1 MKSRHFLLSHRLAF
15 MIALFVVGFI
25 VFGGWSFKTL
35 DELKVNGPLYQR
47 IVQGKDLVADILP
60 PPEYILESYLV
71 VLQIAAAPDKS
82 ERDALVTRL
91 TSLKADYD
99 TRHAFWLKEGL
110 DAGLSELF
118 LKQAHAPALAF
129 YDTAFNVLVPPAQR
143 GDTAAVT
150 AALARL
156 KPDYEAHRKVIDR
169 VVEITTKRTEA
180 DEASAKTQIQSG
192 TLLMLAILGLSLGA
206 GVIVA
211 TLIVRG
217 VLKSI
222 GGEPDYATDMTNRM
236 ADGDFG
242 ATITIS
248 ADRSGS
254 LLWAIKNL
262 QEMMIRTTAQ
272 IKEAVEGVGAGSHQI
287 ATGNLDLSQRTEEQA
302 SALQETSASMAQLT
316 STIRQNADS
325 AQQANLLAV
334 SAADVAQ
341 KGGAVVSKVVA
352 TMGAINDSAKKIAD
366 IIGVIDSIAFQTNI
380 LALNAAVEAARAGEQ
395 GRGFAV
401 VAAEVRTLAQ
411 RSAAA
416 AREIKSLITDSVA
429 QVVVGSELVQ
439 QAGSTMDEI
448 LARSSE
454 VTAIMGTIA
463 IASQEQTT
471 GISHI
476 NGALN
481 QMDQV
486 TQQNAALVEQAAAAA
501 GSLQDQ
507 ADGLARLVSV
517 FRFRE
522 AAGSLPAAA

>member
-1 MKSRHFLLSHRLAF
+1 MKQRHILLSHRLAF
-15 MIALFVVGFI
+15 MIALFAVGFAI
-25 VFGGWSFKTL
+25 FGAWSFKTL
-35 DELKVNGPLYQR
+35 NELKVNGPIYQR

-71 VLQIAAAPDKS
+71 TLQLAAAPDKT
-82 ERDALVTRL
+82 ELGALVARL

-99 TRHAFWLKEGL
+99 TRHAFWLKENL
-110 DAGLSELF
+110 DAGLSDLF

-129 YDTAFNVLVPPAQR
+129 YKTAFDALVPAAQR
-143 GDTAAVT
+143 GDAAAVT
-150 AALARL
+150 AALARM

-169 VVEITTKRTEA
+169 VVEITAKRTED
-180 DEASAKTQIQSG
+180 DEASAKSQIRSG
-192 TLLMLAILGLSLGA
+192 MLLMLIILGVALGS
-206 GVIVA
+206 GILVA
-211 TLIVRG
+211 TLIARG

-222 GGEPDYATDMTNRM
+222 GGEPEYATDMTNRM
-236 ADGDFG
+236 AAGDLG
-242 ATITIS
+242 STIS
-248 ADRSGS
+248 VAAGRSGS
-254 LLWAIKNL
+254 LLGAIKSL
-262 QEMMIRTTAQ
+262 QEMMIRTTTE
-272 IKEAVEGVGAGSHQI
+272 IKLAVDGVSTGSHQI
-287 ATGNLDLSQRTEEQA
+287 ATGNLDLSQRTELQA

-334 SAADVAQ
+334 SAAEVAQ
-341 KGGAVVSKVVA
+341 KGGAVVSKVVT

-401 VAAEVRTLAQ
+401 VATEVRTLAQ

-429 QVVVGSELVQ
+429 QVAVGSELVQ
-439 QAGSTMDEI
+439 QAGTTMDEI
-448 LARSSE
+448 LERSSE

-463 IASQEQTT
+463 IASREQTT
-471 GISHI
+471 GINHI
-476 NGALN
+476 NSALD
-481 QMDQV
+481 QMDDV

-501 GSLQDQ
+501 AALQAQ
-507 ADGLARLVSV
+507 ANGLAQLVSV
-517 FRFRE
+517 FRFE
-522 AAGSLPAAA
+522 KSVPLLPTTT

>member
-1 MKSRHFLLSHRLAF
+1 
-15 MIALFVVGFI
+15 MIALFVTGFI
-25 VFGGWSFKTL
+25 VFGGWSFKTIN
-35 DELKVNGPLYQR
+35 ELKVNGPLYQR

-71 VLQIAAAPDKS
+71 ALQLAAATDKS
-82 ERDALVTRL
+82 ERNALVTRL
-91 TSLKADYD
+91 TSLKTDYD
-99 TRHAFWLKEGL
+99 TRHAFWLKENL

-129 YDTAFNVLVPPAQR
+129 YGTAFDALVPAAQK
-143 GDTAAVT
+143 GDAAAIA
-150 AALARL
+150 AALARM
-156 KPDYEAHRKVIDR
+156 KPDYEAHRKVIDQ

-180 DEASAKTQIQSG
+180 DEASAKKQIQEG
-192 TLLMLAILGLSLGA
+192 VLLMLAILGVSLGA

-211 TLIVRG
+211 TLIARG

-222 GGEPDYATDMTNRM
+222 GGEPEYATEMTNRM
-236 ADGDFG
+236 AAGELG
-242 ATITIS
+242 TEISVS
-248 ADRSGS
+248 ADRTGS
-254 LLWAIKNL
+254 LLWAIKSL
-262 QEMMIRTTAQ
+262 QEMMIRTTTE
-272 IKEAVEGVGAGSHQI
+272 IKQAVDAVSTGSRQI

-325 AQQANLLAV
+325 AVQANLVAV
-334 SAADVAQ
+334 SAAEVAQ
-341 KGGAVVSKVVA
+341 KGGAVVSKVVT

-411 RSAAA
+411 RSASA

-429 QVVVGSELVQ
+429 QVAVGSELVQ
-439 QAGSTMDEI
+439 QAGATMDEI
-448 LARSSE
+448 LSRSSE
-454 VTAIMGTIA
+454 VTAIMGAIA
-463 IASQEQTT
+463 TASQEQTT
-471 GISHI
+471 GINHI
-476 NGALN
+476 NGALD
-481 QMDQV
+481 QMDEI

-501 GSLQDQ
+501 GALQDQ

-517 FRFRE
+517 FRLGDGV
-522 AAGSLPAAA
+522 APLLVAG